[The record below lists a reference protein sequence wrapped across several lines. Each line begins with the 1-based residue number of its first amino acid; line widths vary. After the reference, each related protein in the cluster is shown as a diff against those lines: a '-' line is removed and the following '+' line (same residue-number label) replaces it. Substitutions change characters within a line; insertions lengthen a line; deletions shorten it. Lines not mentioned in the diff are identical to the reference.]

1 MIITWRQK
9 LIMMAGP
16 TVAVGL
22 IIALGLVFI
31 LPTPTARA
39 WGYLVTA
46 SLMTVVLVI
55 ELILGVGDINLEK
68 IRLFIP
74 PVLLVVSSA
83 AWLALAETI
92 LGKGAII
99 LAAFLLISSYQSHF
113 LVRTKP
119 EEESPKEI
127 DTSKPTV
134 DKDIF
139 LNSRP
144 GLPQV
149 AFIIDL
155 FAVFF
160 LTAFIFGLDGFYNI
174 PMPLSAILAGLLWG
188 GLAHENLW
196 RFGAKQ
202 SDQRLLGVIFG
213 VVGIE
218 IHLGLSFLPVSYLAE
233 AAVAAIILTI
243 GLQLTRQ
250 VIFGVA
256 ETRKFRGQALAI
268 IALIILLFFTTKW
281 T

>member
-9 LIMMAGP
+9 LIIMTGP

-22 IIALGLVFI
+22 IVALGLVYI
-31 LPTPTARA
+31 LPTPNARA
-39 WGYLVTA
+39 LGYLITT
-46 SLMTVVLVI
+46 SLMTLALVI
-55 ELILGVGDINLEK
+55 ELILGMGKVSAEK
-68 IRLFIP
+68 IRICIP
-74 PVLLVVSSA
+74 PVLLAVSSA
-83 AWLALAETI
+83 AWLALAETM
-92 LGKGAII
+92 LGKGAVV
-99 LAAFLLISSYQSHF
+99 LAAFLLIGYYQSYL
-113 LVRTKP
+113 LVRQKST
-119 EEESPKEI
+119 EESSEE
-127 DTSKPTV
+127 SGGE
-134 DKDIF
+134 F

-144 GLPQV
+144 GLPQA
-149 AFIIDL
+149 AFITDL

-202 SDQRLLGVIFG
+202 ADRRVLGAVFG
-213 VVGIE
+213 VVGAE
-218 IHLGLSFLPVSYLAE
+218 MHLGLSFLPISYLAE
-233 AAVAAIILTI
+233 AAVATIILTI